1 MINLNATV
9 RALLKINLAE
19 WYVDVEDLARLCAVG
34 LSDPSAQSERI
45 LAFAQQMNWFDAV
58 SLLRQL
64 RPKNTPIADVPE
76 ENIRGRRD
84 FLPRGGRAEELL
96 RTFYGLPGWTSIRD
110 SLEKGIE
117 GCE

>member
-1 MINLNATV
+1 
-9 RALLKINLAE
+9 
-19 WYVDVEDLARLCAVG
+19 
-34 LSDPSAQSERI
+34 
-45 LAFAQQMNWFDAV
+45 MNWFDAV

>member
-1 MINLNATV
+1 M

-45 LAFAQQMNWFDAV
+45 FAFAQQMNWFDAV
-58 SLLRQL
+58 SLLQQL
-64 RPKNTPIADVPE
+64 RPKNTIFPDVPE

-84 FLPRGGRAEELL
+84 VLPRGRAEELL
-96 RTFYGLPGWTSIRD
+96 RTVYGLPS
-110 SLEKGIE
+110 
-117 GCE
+117 

>member
-1 MINLNATV
+1 M

-45 LAFAQQMNWFDAV
+45 FAFAQQMNWFDAV
-58 SLLRQL
+58 SLLQQL
-64 RPKNTPIADVPE
+64 RPKNTLIPDVPE

-84 FLPRGGRAEELL
+84 VLPRGRAEELL

>member
-1 MINLNATV
+1 M

-45 LAFAQQMNWFDAV
+45 FAFAQQMNWFDAV

-76 ENIRGRRD
+76 ENIRGPRD

>member
-1 MINLNATV
+1 
-9 RALLKINLAE
+9 
-19 WYVDVEDLARLCAVG
+19 
-34 LSDPSAQSERI
+34 
-45 LAFAQQMNWFDAV
+45 MNWFDAV

-76 ENIRGRRD
+76 ENIRGPRD